1 MSGPKW
7 LIDTNVV
14 IGLLKGY
21 ETAIRLAESVQ
32 LELDQAAVSQITR
45 MELLGFPQLG
55 ELEAIQINNFL
66 ACCQVFLLDEQIE
79 EQAIRLRRSSGLKLP
94 DAIIAATS
102 IVKKLDLLTLDG
114 DLLERT
120 ITYTG
125 KMI

>member
-1 MSGPKW
+1 MILS
-7 LIDTNVV
+7 
-14 IGLLKGY
+14 GLLNERCHRSLEGN

-32 LELDQAAVSQITR
+32 LELHQAAVSQITR

-125 KMI
+125 KTI

>member
-7 LIDTNVV
+7 LLDTNVV
-14 IGLLKGY
+14 IGLLKGH

-32 LELDQAAVSQITR
+32 LELDKAAVSQITR

-55 ELEAIQINNFL
+55 ESEAIQINNFL

-102 IVKKLDLLTLDG
+102 IIKKLDLLTLDG

-125 KMI
+125 KMT